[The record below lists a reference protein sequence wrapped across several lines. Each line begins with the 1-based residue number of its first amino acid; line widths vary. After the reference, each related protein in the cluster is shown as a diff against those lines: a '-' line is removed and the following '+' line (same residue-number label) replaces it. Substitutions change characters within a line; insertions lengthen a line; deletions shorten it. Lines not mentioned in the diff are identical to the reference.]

1 MYVAYGVIPRI
12 GIQRHGHSRNGR
24 NHRITS
30 WGGATPPSFFVCYI
44 QQGLLT
50 GHHTASRYY
59 VDVMMFL
66 WYTNKKAKIRKR
78 FLIHG
83 IQVLSF
89 IWKDLL
95 KVLSFRKNKKI
106 CPCEKRTR
114 ARKESPEDKSL
125 DLRRRDF
132 PQFWIGF
139 NATELSLIFNFEVK
153 STKKHS
159 YKENIML
166 T

>member
-1 MYVAYGVIPRI
+1 MYIAYGVIPRI
-12 GIQRHGHSRNGR
+12 GIQRHGYWSNRN
-24 NHRITS
+24 NHRITKL
-30 WGGATPPSFFVCYI
+30 GGGNAPHHFLFRDG
-44 QQGLLT
+44 QQDLST
-50 GHHTASRYY
+50 RHHTASRYY
-59 VDVMMFL
+59 VDVMEFL
-66 WYTNKKAKIRKR
+66 WYAIKNKKTKWKGI
-78 FLIHG
+78 LIHG

-153 STKKHS
+153 STKKTF
-159 YKENIML
+159 L
-166 T
+166 